1 MIRLS
6 ASRADFARALLSA
19 AVLSL
24 TVAACG
30 GGSDPA
36 TPITPVT
43 PTVTVTAV
51 SVSPGNSSL
60 APNETATF
68 TAAVTTST
76 GSGASA
82 FVPVWSS
89 SATSVATVGQ
99 DGVVRAIAPGTA
111 TISAVAGGKTGTA
124 AVLVLSV
131 TSVAVS
137 PATSALVEGDTR
149 DLQATATLSNA
160 SSAVRTAT
168 WSSSATTVATVSNT
182 GQVTAVAAGAA
193 TITATVGG
201 TSGTATVTVARRVA
215 TITLDVSARAL
226 TIGELLTIT
235 PRLAFSD
242 NAPVT
247 GKTVTWT
254 SSTPAV
260 ASVSAAGV
268 VTAFTA
274 GSTTISATVDGRVAT
289 ALITVR
295 SSAVTVLNTTA
306 ATTATIGPKG
316 GVLTTTAS
324 GVTYR
329 LEVPAGAVP
338 INTSI
343 RMTPVVS
350 IGNLSLSGG
359 LVAAADLQPS
369 GLTFAR
375 PALLRMGLSAPARA
389 GLTLVGFS
397 LTESNGR
404 TTREMAAARSTE
416 VVVSVPHFSVAGAA
430 FGTTQDVQSM
440 APAINRNIS
449 AEQFVNTF
457 ISLASSGGAA
467 ANLLQALIGWF
478 DSGVLPTLQA
488 ATTDQALVSALGEY
502 ESWATDAFLV
512 YGTLPLSENDP
523 ALQVRRLQFANALS
537 PKLLS
542 AVQQNNST
550 CSSQRSLNALQ
561 NVLFWQTVAQS
572 RGVATGALSRASVLA
587 SLCASVVVTS
597 SSFPDPVQ
605 SDFPNDLDVAFAL
618 KFGSN
623 PTVTATPVAVTFTSS
638 GATFAKSSPAN
649 SDAAGAFT
657 VAVTATGNTPFTVN
671 LFGCLALAG
680 AEDVCG
686 LHAVN
691 GTSLNL
697 TGAYTG
703 RFSSRIQTSSG
714 ATFPVNVPIN
724 VSLVQNQNSIS
735 GTYQVMQFNGPRGSV
750 SATLTGNDLLNFS
763 LSQFLP
769 CPGSLRG
776 AAQATLPARTIRATY
791 TGSDCTGTHSNGVTD
806 LALGTTSL
814 IDFSGAW
821 ADALHASGLPMR
833 MWKVRQLNTTVF
845 LEYST
850 LDVDGL
856 RMQCRA
862 QFRGTVTAGSE
873 VFSATLTGNLSPF
886 DDFSA
891 GARTTW
897 NPDLTFQRAAR
908 ITTTGGTST
917 DGPRTWGLLG
927 VVPSA
932 CSP

>member
-1 MIRLS
+1 M
-6 ASRADFARALLSA
+6 
-19 AVLSL
+19 
-24 TVAACG
+24 
-30 GGSDPA
+30 
-36 TPITPVT
+36 TPITPAV
-43 PTVTVTAV
+43 TVTVVA
-51 SVSPGNSSL
+51 VSPGTVSL
-60 APNETATF
+60 ITSEATTL

-76 GSGASA
+76 GGGASA

-89 SATSVATVGQ
+89 SATNVATVGQ

-124 AVLVLSV
+124 TVLVLGV
-131 TSVAVS
+131 TAVAVS
-137 PATSALVEGDTR
+137 PAVAALVEGDTR
-149 DLQATATLSNA
+149 DLQATVTLSNT
-160 SSAVRTAT
+160 STGVRTAT
-168 WSSSATTVATVSNT
+168 WSSSAATVATVSNV
-182 GQVTAVAAGAA
+182 GQVTAVAAGTA

-201 TSGTATVTVARRVA
+201 ASGTAIVTVARRVA

-226 TIGELLTIT
+226 VIGELVTIT
-235 PRLAFSD
+235 PKLAFSD
-242 NAPVT
+242 NAAVT
-247 GKTVTWT
+247 GKTVVWT
-254 SSTPAV
+254 SSALAV
-260 ASVSAAGV
+260 ASVSPAGV
-268 VTAFTA
+268 VTALTA
-274 GSTTISATVDGRVAT
+274 GITTITATVDGRGAT

-295 SSAVTVLNTTA
+295 SPAVTVLNSAA

-338 INTSI
+338 TNTII
-343 RMTPVVS
+343 RMTPIVS
-350 IGNLSLSGG
+350 IGNLALSGG
-359 LVAAADLQPS
+359 LVAAVDLQPS
-369 GLTFAR
+369 GLKFAR
-375 PALLRMGLSAPARA
+375 PALLRMGLPAPARA

-404 TTREMAAARSTE
+404 TTRELAAARSAE
-416 VVVSVPHFSVAGAA
+416 VVVSVPHFSAAGAA

-440 APAINRNIS
+440 APAITRNIS
-449 AEQFVNTF
+449 TDQFVSTF

-467 ANLLQALIGWF
+467 SNLLQALIGWF
-478 DSGVLPTLQA
+478 DSGVLPQLQS
-488 ATTDQALVSALGEY
+488 ATTDQELVSALGEY
-502 ESWATDAFLV
+502 ELWAFDSFSMF
-512 YGTLPLSENDP
+512 GTLSLSENDP
-523 ALQVRRLQFANALS
+523 SLQVRRLQFSNALS

-550 CSSQRSLNALQ
+550 CSSQKNLNALQ
-561 NVLFWQTVAQS
+561 NVLFWQSVAQS
-572 RGVATGALSRASVLA
+572 FGIATGALSRVSVLG
-587 SLCASVVVTS
+587 SLCATVVVAS
-597 SSFPDPVQ
+597 SAFPDPVQ

-618 KFGSN
+618 KFGSS
-623 PTVTATPVAVTFTSS
+623 ATLTPIPVAVTFSSS
-638 GATFAKSSPAN
+638 GATFAKPSPAN

-686 LHAVN
+686 LHSVN

-703 RFSSRIQTSSG
+703 RFSSRIQTSFG
-714 ATFPVNVPIN
+714 ANFPVNVPIN
-724 VSLVQNQNSIS
+724 VSLVQNQNSIR
-735 GTYQVMQFNGPRGSV
+735 GTYQVMEFNGPRGSV
-750 SATLTGNDLLNFS
+750 SATLTGSDLLNFT

-769 CPGSLRG
+769 CAGSLRG

-791 TGSDCTGTHSNGVTD
+791 AGSDCTGTHSNGVSD
-806 LALGTTSL
+806 LELGTTSL
-814 IDFSGAW
+814 TDFSGAW
-821 ADALHASGLPMR
+821 ADALHSSGLPIR
-833 MWKVRQLNTTVF
+833 MWKVRQAGTTVF

-850 LDVDGL
+850 LDVDGR

-862 QFRGTVTAGSE
+862 RFRGTVSAGSE

-927 VVPSA
+927 NVPLA